1 MEQSSSGLVW
11 AGEERGAAL
20 ERLFCSQAG
29 SDVMAWGRAQ

>member
-20 ERLFCSQAG
+20 GETVLQS
-29 SDVMAWGRAQ
+29 GRK